1 VRSNSGAGGGIRRTA
16 ASAQRV
22 RLVMALSEAGSSL
35 RYGLQSVSKFE
46 RYGGFEGCG
55 VLIVNQELRAMIC

>member
-1 VRSNSGAGGGIRRTA
+1 
-16 ASAQRV
+16 
-22 RLVMALSEAGSSL
+22 MALSEAGSSL

>member
-1 VRSNSGAGGGIRRTA
+1 VGGEIRRTA

-35 RYGLQSVSKFE
+35 RCGLQSVSNFG
-46 RYGGFEGCG
+46 RYGGFGGRG
-55 VLIVNQELRAMIC
+55 VLIVNQELRATIC